1 MHSKHFPLPSEL
13 AHFLDPFK
21 TRAGFERAA
30 HSYDEAAVLQREI
43 GQRLV
48 ERLDYVR
55 LRPERIL
62 DLGCGTG
69 AISQQLLS
77 RYPQAEVRGVD
88 LALAMVEIAQYQL
101 RDNPQFQGVCAD
113 VQQLPFQD
121 DAAELLISNLML
133 QWCNDLVS
141 VFQECARV
149 IRPEG
154 LLTFTTFGPDT
165 LYELR
170 QSWGQVDGYTHTSQ
184 FVDMH
189 DVGDA
194 LLAAGF
200 RDPVM
205 DREVITVTYPA
216 VRGLLQDLK
225 AIGANNATLGR
236 NRGLTG
242 KQRLQACYQAYE
254 AYRLEDGAYPATYEV
269 IYGHAWAPPIKPS
282 AKPARFIPIRAD

>member
-1 MHSKHFPLPSEL
+1 MPSKAVPTEL

-21 TRAGFERAA
+21 TRSGFDRAA
-30 HSYDEAAVLQREI
+30 KTYDEAALLQREI
-43 GQRLV
+43 GERLV

-55 LRPERIL
+55 LNPQLVL

-69 AISQQLLS
+69 KISQALLS
-77 RYPQAEVRGVD
+77 RYPQAAVMGVD
-88 LALAMVEIAQYQL
+88 LALAMVETTKQRTGIA
-101 RDNPQFQGVCAD
+101 GVCAD
-113 VQQLPFQD
+113 VQRLPFQD
-121 DAAELLISNLML
+121 ECAELLISNLML
-133 QWCNDLVS
+133 QWCNDLLA

-149 IRPEG
+149 LRPEG
-154 LLTFTTFGPDT
+154 LFTFTTFGPDT

-170 QSWGQVDGYTHTSQ
+170 HSWGQVDGYTHASR

-216 VRGLLQDLK
+216 VKGLLQDLK

-242 KQRLQACYQAYE
+242 KQRLQAFYQAYE
-254 AYRLEDGAYPATYEV
+254 AYKLEDGLYPATYEV
-269 IYGHAWAPPIKPS
+269 IYGHAWAPKIKPS
-282 AKPARFIPIRAD
+282 AKPERFIPIRAY

>member
-1 MHSKHFPLPSEL
+1 MHFKHLPNEL
-13 AHFLDPFK
+13 AHCLDPFK
-21 TRAGFERAA
+21 TRIGFERAA
-30 HSYDEAAVLQREI
+30 QTYDEAAVLQREI
-43 GQRLV
+43 GQRLI

-55 LRPERIL
+55 LAPARIL

-69 AISQQLLS
+69 AISQQLFS
-77 RYPQAEVRGVD
+77 RYPHAEVIGVD
-88 LALAMVEIAQYQL
+88 LALAMVTTASTRLLDQ
-101 RDNPQFQGVCAD
+101 PQFHGVNAD
-113 VQQLPFQD
+113 VQQLPLQAD
-121 DAAELLISNLML
+121 CAELLISNLML
-133 QWCNDLVS
+133 QWCNDLVT

-149 IRPEG
+149 IRPDG

-170 QSWGQVDGYTHTSQ
+170 QSWQQVDGYTHASQ

-200 RDPVM
+200 HDPVM
-205 DREVITVTYPA
+205 DRELITVTYPT
-216 VRGLLQDLK
+216 VKGLLQDLK

-236 NRGLTG
+236 HRGLTG
-242 KQRLQACYQAYE
+242 KQRLQAFYQAYE
-254 AYRLEDGAYPATYEV
+254 AYRLDQGLYPATYEV

-282 AKPARFIPIRAD
+282 AKPERFIPIRVN

>member
-1 MHSKHFPLPSEL
+1 MPSKSVPSEL

-21 TRAGFERAA
+21 TRSGFDRAA
-30 HSYDEAAVLQREI
+30 QTYDDAALIQREI
-43 GQRLV
+43 GDRLV

-55 LRPERIL
+55 LNPQRVL

-69 AISQQLLS
+69 KISQALLN
-77 RYPQAEVRGVD
+77 RYPQAEVIGVD
-88 LALAMVEIAQYQL
+88 LALSMVKTTQQSAGDSSQL
-101 RDNPQFQGVCAD
+101 SGICAD

-121 DAAELLISNLML
+121 ECAELLISNLML
-133 QWCNDLVS
+133 QWCNDLLA
-141 VFQECARV
+141 VFQECVRV
-149 IRPEG
+149 LRPQG
-154 LLTFTTFGPDT
+154 LFTFTTFGPDT

-170 QSWGQVDGYTHTSQ
+170 NSWGQIDGYTHASQ

-189 DVGDA
+189 DVGDT

-205 DREVITVTYPA
+205 DREVITVTYPT
-216 VRGLLQDLK
+216 VKGLLQDLK

-242 KQRLQACYQAYE
+242 KQRLQAFYQAYE
-254 AYRLEDGAYPATYEV
+254 AYQLEDGLYPATYEV

-282 AKPARFIPIRAD
+282 AKPERFIPIRAY

>member
-1 MHSKHFPLPSEL
+1 MHSKSVPSEL

-21 TRAGFERAA
+21 TRSGFDRAA
-30 HSYDEAAVLQREI
+30 QTYDDAALIQREI
-43 GQRLV
+43 GDRLV

-55 LRPERIL
+55 LNPQRVL

-69 AISQQLLS
+69 KISQALLN
-77 RYPQAEVRGVD
+77 RYPQAEVIGVD
-88 LALAMVEIAQYQL
+88 LALSMVKTTQQSAGDSSQL
-101 RDNPQFQGVCAD
+101 SGICAD

-121 DAAELLISNLML
+121 ECAELLISNLML
-133 QWCNDLVS
+133 QWCNDLLA
-141 VFQECARV
+141 VFQECVRV
-149 IRPEG
+149 LRPQG
-154 LLTFTTFGPDT
+154 LFTFTTFGPDT

-170 QSWGQVDGYTHTSQ
+170 NSWGQIDGYTHASQ

-189 DVGDA
+189 DVGDT

-216 VRGLLQDLK
+216 VKGLLQDLK

-242 KQRLQACYQAYE
+242 KQRLQAFYQAYE
-254 AYRLEDGAYPATYEV
+254 AYQLEDGLYPATYEV
-269 IYGHAWAPPIKPS
+269 IYGHAWTPPIKPS
-282 AKPARFIPIRAD
+282 AKPERFIPIRAY

>member
-1 MHSKHFPLPSEL
+1 MHSKSVPSEL

-21 TRAGFERAA
+21 TRSGFDRAA
-30 HSYDEAAVLQREI
+30 QTYDDAALIQREI
-43 GQRLV
+43 GDRLV

-55 LRPERIL
+55 LNPQRVL

-69 AISQQLLS
+69 KISQALLN
-77 RYPQAEVRGVD
+77 RYPQAEVIGVD
-88 LALAMVEIAQYQL
+88 LALSMVETTQQGAGDSSQL
-101 RDNPQFQGVCAD
+101 SSICAD

-121 DAAELLISNLML
+121 ECAELLISNLML
-133 QWCNDLVS
+133 QWCNDLLA
-141 VFQECARV
+141 VFQECVRV
-149 IRPEG
+149 LRPKG
-154 LLTFTTFGPDT
+154 LFTFTTFGPDT

-170 QSWGQVDGYTHTSQ
+170 NSWGQIDGYTHASQ

-216 VRGLLQDLK
+216 VKGLLQDLK

-242 KQRLQACYQAYE
+242 KQRLQAFYQAYE
-254 AYRLEDGAYPATYEV
+254 AYQLEDGLYPATYEV

-282 AKPARFIPIRAD
+282 AKPERFIPIRAY

>member
-1 MHSKHFPLPSEL
+1 MPSKSVPSEL
-13 AHFLDPFK
+13 AHYMDPFK
-21 TRAGFERAA
+21 TRTGFERAA
-30 HSYDEAAVLQREI
+30 QTYDEAAVLQREI

-55 LRPERIL
+55 LAPARIL

-69 AISQQLLS
+69 AISQQLCR
-77 RYPQAEVRGVD
+77 RYPQAEVVGVD
-88 LALAMVEIAQYQL
+88 LAVAMVATAQARL
-101 RDNPQFQGVCAD
+101 LANPSFQGVCAD
-113 VQQLPFQD
+113 VQQLPVQD
-121 DAAELLISNLML
+121 DCAELLISNLML

-149 IRPEG
+149 IRPQG

-170 QSWGQVDGYTHTSQ
+170 QSWKQVDGYTHASQ

-200 RDPVM
+200 HDPVM
-205 DREVITVTYPA
+205 DRELITVTYPT
-216 VRGLLQDLK
+216 VKGLLQDLK

-236 NRGLTG
+236 HRGLMG
-242 KQRLQACYQAYE
+242 KQRLQAFYQAYE
-254 AYRLEDGAYPATYEV
+254 AYRLDGDLYPATYEV
-269 IYGHAWAPPIKPS
+269 IYGHAWAPVIKPS
-282 AKPARFIPIRAD
+282 SQPAHFIPIRVG

>member
-1 MHSKHFPLPSEL
+1 MPSKSVPSEL

-21 TRAGFERAA
+21 TRSGFDRAA
-30 HSYDEAAVLQREI
+30 QTYDDAALIQREI
-43 GQRLV
+43 GDRLV

-55 LRPERIL
+55 LNPQRVL

-69 AISQQLLS
+69 KISQALLN
-77 RYPQAEVRGVD
+77 RYPQAEVIGVD
-88 LALAMVEIAQYQL
+88 LALSMVKTTQQSAGDSSQL
-101 RDNPQFQGVCAD
+101 SGICAD

-121 DAAELLISNLML
+121 ECAELLISNLML
-133 QWCNDLVS
+133 QWCNDLLA
-141 VFQECARV
+141 VFQECVRV
-149 IRPEG
+149 LRPQG
-154 LLTFTTFGPDT
+154 LFTFTTFGPDT

-170 QSWGQVDGYTHTSQ
+170 NSWGQIDGYTHASQ

-189 DVGDA
+189 DVGDT

-200 RDPVM
+200 HDPVM

-216 VRGLLQDLK
+216 VKGLLQDLK

-242 KQRLQACYQAYE
+242 KQRLQAFYQAYE
-254 AYRLEDGAYPATYEV
+254 AYQLEDGLYPATYEV

-282 AKPARFIPIRAD
+282 AKPERFIPIRAY

>member
-1 MHSKHFPLPSEL
+1 MHSKSVPSEL

-21 TRAGFERAA
+21 TRSGFDRAA
-30 HSYDEAAVLQREI
+30 QTYDDAALIQREI
-43 GQRLV
+43 GDRLV

-55 LRPERIL
+55 LNPQRVL

-69 AISQQLLS
+69 KISQALLN
-77 RYPQAEVRGVD
+77 RYPQAEVIGVD
-88 LALAMVEIAQYQL
+88 LALSMVKTTQQSAGDSSQL
-101 RDNPQFQGVCAD
+101 SGICAD

-121 DAAELLISNLML
+121 ECAELLISNLML
-133 QWCNDLVS
+133 QWCNDLLA
-141 VFQECARV
+141 VFQECVRV
-149 IRPEG
+149 LRPQG
-154 LLTFTTFGPDT
+154 LFTFTTFGPDT

-170 QSWGQVDGYTHTSQ
+170 NSWGQIDGYTHASQ

-189 DVGDA
+189 DVGDT

-200 RDPVM
+200 HDPVM

-216 VRGLLQDLK
+216 VKGLLQDLK

-242 KQRLQACYQAYE
+242 KQRLQAFYQAYE
-254 AYRLEDGAYPATYEV
+254 AYQLEDGLYPATYEV

-282 AKPARFIPIRAD
+282 AKPERFIPIRAY

>member
-1 MHSKHFPLPSEL
+1 MPFKPIPPEL

-21 TRAGFERAA
+21 TRSGFDRAA
-30 HSYDEAAVLQREI
+30 KTYDEAALIQREI
-43 GQRLV
+43 GDRLV

-55 LRPERIL
+55 LEPKRIL

-69 AISQQLLS
+69 KISQHLLS
-77 RYPQAEVRGVD
+77 RYPRAEVVGVD
-88 LALAMVEIAQYQL
+88 LALSMVQTTQQKADQQANL
-101 RDNPQFQGVCAD
+101 SGVCAD
-113 VQQLPFQD
+113 VQSLPFQ
-121 DAAELLISNLML
+121 AEVAELLISNLML
-133 QWCNDLVS
+133 QWCNDLVA
-141 VFQECARV
+141 VFQECLRV
-149 IRPEG
+149 LRPEG
-154 LLTFTTFGPDT
+154 LFTFTTFGPDT

-170 QSWGQVDGYTHTSQ
+170 HSWGQVDGYTHTSR

-205 DREVITVTYPA
+205 DRDVITVTYPA
-216 VRGLLQDLK
+216 VSGLLQDLK

-242 KQRLQACYQAYE
+242 KQRLQAFYQAYE
-254 AYRLEDGAYPATYEV
+254 HYRLADGTYPASYEV
-269 IYGHAWAPPIKPS
+269 IFGHAWAPPIKPS
-282 AKPARFIPIRAD
+282 AKPERFIPIQVR

>member
-1 MHSKHFPLPSEL
+1 MPSKSVPSEL

-21 TRAGFERAA
+21 TRSGFDRAA
-30 HSYDEAAVLQREI
+30 QTYDDAALIQREI
-43 GQRLV
+43 GDRLV

-55 LRPERIL
+55 LNPQRVL

-69 AISQQLLS
+69 KISQALLN
-77 RYPQAEVRGVD
+77 RYPQAEVIGVD
-88 LALAMVEIAQYQL
+88 LALSMVKTTQQSAGDSSQL
-101 RDNPQFQGVCAD
+101 SGICAD

-121 DAAELLISNLML
+121 ECAELLISNLML
-133 QWCNDLVS
+133 QWCNDLLA
-141 VFQECARV
+141 VFQECVRV
-149 IRPEG
+149 LRPQG
-154 LLTFTTFGPDT
+154 LFTFTTFGPDT

-170 QSWGQVDGYTHTSQ
+170 NSWGQIDGYTHASQ

-189 DVGDA
+189 DVGDT

-216 VRGLLQDLK
+216 VKGLLQDLK
-225 AIGANNATLGR
+225 AIGASNATLGR

-242 KQRLQACYQAYE
+242 KQRLQAFYQAYE
-254 AYRLEDGAYPATYEV
+254 AYQLEDGLYPATYEV

-282 AKPARFIPIRAD
+282 AKPERFIPIRAY

>member
-1 MHSKHFPLPSEL
+1 MHSKSVPSEL

-21 TRAGFERAA
+21 TRSGFDRAA
-30 HSYDEAAVLQREI
+30 QTYDDAALIQREI
-43 GQRLV
+43 GDRLV

-55 LRPERIL
+55 LNPQRVL

-69 AISQQLLS
+69 KISQALLN
-77 RYPQAEVRGVD
+77 RYPQAEVIGVD
-88 LALAMVEIAQYQL
+88 LALSMVKTTQQSAGDSSQL
-101 RDNPQFQGVCAD
+101 SGICAD

-121 DAAELLISNLML
+121 ECAELLISNLML
-133 QWCNDLVS
+133 QWCNDLLA
-141 VFQECARV
+141 VFQECVRV
-149 IRPEG
+149 LRPQG
-154 LLTFTTFGPDT
+154 LFTFTTFGPDT

-170 QSWGQVDGYTHTSQ
+170 NSWGQIDGYTHASQ

-189 DVGDA
+189 DVGDT

-216 VRGLLQDLK
+216 VKGLLQDLK

-242 KQRLQACYQAYE
+242 KQRLQAFYQAYE
-254 AYRLEDGAYPATYEV
+254 AYQLEDGLYPATYEV

-282 AKPARFIPIRAD
+282 AKPERFIPIRAY

>member
-1 MHSKHFPLPSEL
+1 MPSKSVPSEL
-13 AHFLDPFK
+13 AHLLDPFK
-21 TRAGFERAA
+21 TRSGFDRAA
-30 HSYDEAAVLQREI
+30 KTYDQAAFIQREI
-43 GQRLV
+43 GARLV

-55 LRPERIL
+55 LEPQRVL

-69 AISQQLLS
+69 AISKHLLT
-77 RYPQAEVRGVD
+77 RYPQATVIGLD
-88 LALAMVEIAQYQL
+88 LALSMVEETKRQANSTQL
-101 RDNPQFQGVCAD
+101 MGICAD
-113 VQQLPFQD
+113 VERLPFQD
-121 DAAELLISNLML
+121 NCAELLISNLML
-133 QWCNDLVS
+133 QWCNQLVP
-141 VFQECARV
+141 VFQECVRV
-149 IRPEG
+149 LQPEG
-154 LLTFTTFGPDT
+154 LFTFTTFGPDT

-170 QSWGQVDGYTHTSQ
+170 NSWGQVDGYTHASQ

-205 DREVITVTYPA
+205 DRDVITVTYP
-216 VRGLLQDLK
+216 VVKGLLQDLK

-242 KQRLQACYQAYE
+242 KQRLQSFYQAYE
-254 AYRLEDGAYPATYEV
+254 NYRLEDGLYPATYEV

-282 AKPARFIPIRAD
+282 AKPERFIPIQIA